1 MTVDTLPLL
10 AYFLGLPNLKRI
22 KVTTHLIHEWDQSFP
37 APEVRD
43 GLYAQLI
50 AELHGS
56 RPHTVQILTTLH
68 KWFKSGMAYNDFFS
82 LFQILS
88 NIKGSHFTLVKKCHL
103 E

>member
-68 KWFKSGMAYNDFFS
+68 KWFKSGMAYNDF
-82 LFQILS
+82 LFKILM
-88 NIKGSHFTLVKKCHL
+88 
-103 E
+103 